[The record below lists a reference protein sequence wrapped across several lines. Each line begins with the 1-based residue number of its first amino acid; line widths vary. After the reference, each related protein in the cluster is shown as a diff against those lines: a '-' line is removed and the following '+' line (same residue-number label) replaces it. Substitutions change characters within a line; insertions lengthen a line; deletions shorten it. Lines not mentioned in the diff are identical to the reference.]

1 MLDAG
6 LGIINWT
13 EVSFVEPEPI
23 VLKATRFDSIK
34 RIKEAVCRRYGV
46 TIADLEG
53 PSRKR
58 EYAMPRQIAM
68 ALSYRKLRSQ
78 GYSLPMIGRHFGGR
92 HHTTILYACRKF
104 GHTPDPSISSRAKRR
119 AA

>member
-6 LGIINWT
+6 LGIDWT
-13 EVSFVEPEPI
+13 EVSFVEPEQI

-53 PSRKR
+53 PSRKKR
-58 EYAMPRQIAM
+58 YAKPRQVAM

-92 HHTTILYACRKF
+92 DHTTVLYAYRKL
-104 GHTPDPSISSRAKRR
+104 GTKGRR
-119 AA
+119 SVS